1 MMTIFLI
8 HESNLIEKTVLTA
21 HHATWIITILHVLF
35 ESSAEKGP
43 SGLLAPNTKRTSA
56 IMDETSVGLTSKYL
70 GILF

>member
-1 MMTIFLI
+1 M
-8 HESNLIEKTVLTA
+8 HETNLIEKTVLTVMTA
-21 HHATWIITILHVLF
+21 HRATWIITILRVLF